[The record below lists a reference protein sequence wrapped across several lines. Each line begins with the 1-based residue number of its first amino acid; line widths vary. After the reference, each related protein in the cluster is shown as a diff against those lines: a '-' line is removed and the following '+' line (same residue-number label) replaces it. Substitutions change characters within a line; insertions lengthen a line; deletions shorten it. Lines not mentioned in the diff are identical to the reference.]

1 MHLLPSLGDTKLD
14 EIKTADVQRL
24 KHDLRSKSPKTVNN
38 VLTFLNVLLKK
49 AVEWGIID
57 GMPCAIKLLPISK
70 PAASFHDFDSYERLV
85 ETARAND
92 WRTHLIVLLGGEAGL
107 RAGEMVALHWSDVD
121 FANSQLCVRHS
132 DYRGQLTTPKNG
144 RIRFVPLTRRLAIAL
159 REHRHLRSPRVLC
172 RDDGR
177 PLTRQSAWL
186 RVRRVVRTA
195 NVPTGGHIL
204 RHTFWSHLAMRG
216 APGKAIQELAGHQEL
231 GTTSRY
237 MHLSPAARQ
246 SAIRLLEPS
255 AVQSD
260 RGDILATAEA
270 VTAN

>member
-1 MHLLPSLGDTKLD
+1 
-14 EIKTADVQRL
+14 VQRL

-38 VLTFLNVLLKK
+38 VLTVLNVLLKK

-132 DYRGQLTTPKNG
+132 DYRG
-144 RIRFVPLTRRLAIAL
+144 
-159 REHRHLRSPRVLC
+159 
-172 RDDGR
+172 
-177 PLTRQSAWL
+177 
-186 RVRRVVRTA
+186 
-195 NVPTGGHIL
+195 
-204 RHTFWSHLAMRG
+204 
-216 APGKAIQELAGHQEL
+216 
-231 GTTSRY
+231 
-237 MHLSPAARQ
+237 
-246 SAIRLLEPS
+246 
-255 AVQSD
+255 
-260 RGDILATAEA
+260 
-270 VTAN
+270 